1 MNNTV
6 LLKKTSL
13 VILTTLI
20 AMIVEI
26 YFGFTTHSM
35 ALLADG
41 FHMATHSVSFLI
53 TFAVCLIILK
63 YKNKEEKLN
72 ALGGYTSAILLL
84 LTALGIFV
92 ESILRFINPE
102 TISFSQAIIVAIIGL
117 IVNGICILLM
127 GENHN
132 HEHHHSHHCEK
143 NNHNVHNENLNYKA
157 AYIHILADALT
168 SILAIV
174 ALLLAKYFNLVFLD
188 PLMGLV
194 GAYLIFKWSINLLK
208 KSSKILTE

>member
-1 MNNTV
+1 MNNLI

-13 VILTTLI
+13 VILTTII
-20 AMIVEI
+20 AMVAEI
-26 YFGFTTHSM
+26 YFGFITHSM

-53 TFAVCLIILK
+53 TFVVCLLILK
-63 YKNKEEKLN
+63 FKNKEKKLN

-84 LTALGIFV
+84 ITALCIFV

-102 TISFSQAIIVAIIGL
+102 TISFSQAIIVSVIGL
-117 IVNGICILLM
+117 IVNGICILFM
-127 GENHN
+127 GEEHNHDHGSHCH
-132 HEHHHSHHCEK
+132 HEHH
-143 NNHNVHNENLNYKA
+143 NHDDKHENLNYKA

-194 GAYLIFKWSINLLK
+194 GAYLIFKWSISLLK
-208 KSSKILTE
+208 KSSSILVD